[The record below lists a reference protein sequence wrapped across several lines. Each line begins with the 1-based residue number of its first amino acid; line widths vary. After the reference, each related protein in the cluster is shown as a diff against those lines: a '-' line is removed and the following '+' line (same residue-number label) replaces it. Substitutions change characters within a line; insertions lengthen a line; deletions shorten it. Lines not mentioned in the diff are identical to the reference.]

1 VSLGI
6 NTNID
11 ALNALRNLGT
21 TSCAFSESVRKLS
34 SGLRINTAADDAA
47 GLAIATR
54 LASQVS
60 GLDQAGRNAQ
70 DGVSMIQ
77 TAEGALSQVQTML
90 QRIRELSV
98 EAANGTLSQ
107 TDAQSADAE
116 ITALASEITRT
127 ARTTSFNGHNLLDG
141 SLGKT
146 ASASGL
152 NAITG
157 ALPNGV
163 TTPIEAGSLAGG
175 TYTLTAATSASP
187 GAASTIGGASGLGT
201 SNDPAGFSASTAI
214 DDATSGLLT
223 QTGGGGNSVSGISNL
238 GAGLGGVTSFTAGTL
253 NSDTYAL
260 AITSA
265 GQAATIGDKNTLTTV
280 TGATAIDS
288 VTAGLA
294 TATGISSFTAP
305 TAVNFGSALIGDG
318 FGTMVNQGLTT
329 GGNLAPG
336 QWILHSTSWGTQAK
350 AAVYTLQRP
359 DGSGVINLTNTNGV
373 LTDAASG
380 FHLDISGLTG
390 TIQGSDV
397 GIWLNLTAQAL
408 PTSFTAPTAVNFGS
422 ALIGDGFGTMVN
434 QGLTTGGNLAP
445 GQWIL
450 HSTSWG
456 TQAKAAVYTL
466 QRPDGSGVINLTN
479 TNGVLTDAASGFH
492 LDISGLTGTIQGSDV
507 GIWLNLGQN
516 SGVDTGTAANRS
528 ITLTDAFGGVSS
540 IALSQGE
547 TFQQV
552 ADAINTAAAGSGQAK
567 LAASVGAHGLVITN
581 AGVSANSSSK
591 ISVAGAK
598 NTLTGLGFLMPTGT
612 STSGG
617 GNPADTVYT
626 AGTTPVTATGSAATA
641 TLTDQGSSGQ
651 ATLFMTGAGDVFTDA
666 GTGFRIDLSAATGG
680 TLVNV
685 QSALLTVG
693 SSAHAGVDTTASQSI
708 TLTDETGA
716 NAAVTLAAGET
727 FQQVIDAINATGL
740 GLQASFGSGGIKLTS
755 TGSRLAASIGVQGS
769 DDALRGLGFEAADG
783 ATPSTANSTIVTGS
797 VGTASSPTG
806 GPMVLTLTG
815 TSSPIALTGNGGV
828 YSDGGSGF
836 RIDLSGASSL
846 SAGSATITVAGTGA
860 TFQIGANRAT
870 PSASPSATLAPAPS
884 AGHGDRGFTTATNS
898 GIGIAAAAGSLIT
911 ATDTAIRPSAPCA
924 PTYGAVENRLNHTV
938 ASIGVASLRT

>member
-1 VSLGI
+1 
-6 NTNID
+6 
-11 ALNALRNLGT
+11 
-21 TSCAFSESVRKLS
+21 
-34 SGLRINTAADDAA
+34 
-47 GLAIATR
+47 
-54 LASQVS
+54 
-60 GLDQAGRNAQ
+60 
-70 DGVSMIQ
+70 
-77 TAEGALSQVQTML
+77 
-90 QRIRELSV
+90 
-98 EAANGTLSQ
+98 
-107 TDAQSADAE
+107 
-116 ITALASEITRT
+116 
-127 ARTTSFNGHNLLDG
+127 
-141 SLGKT
+141 
-146 ASASGL
+146 
-152 NAITG
+152 
-157 ALPNGV
+157 
-163 TTPIEAGSLAGG
+163 
-175 TYTLTAATSASP
+175 
-187 GAASTIGGASGLGT
+187 
-201 SNDPAGFSASTAI
+201 
-214 DDATSGLLT
+214 
-223 QTGGGGNSVSGISNL
+223 
-238 GAGLGGVTSFTAGTL
+238 
-253 NSDTYAL
+253 
-260 AITSA
+260 
-265 GQAATIGDKNTLTTV
+265 
-280 TGATAIDS
+280 
-288 VTAGLA
+288 
-294 TATGISSFTAP
+294 
-305 TAVNFGSALIGDG
+305 
-318 FGTMVNQGLTT
+318 
-329 GGNLAPG
+329 
-336 QWILHSTSWGTQAK
+336 
-350 AAVYTLQRP
+350 
-359 DGSGVINLTNTNGV
+359 
-373 LTDAASG
+373 
-380 FHLDISGLTG
+380 
-390 TIQGSDV
+390 
-397 GIWLNLTAQAL
+397 
-408 PTSFTAPTAVNFGS
+408 
-422 ALIGDGFGTMVN
+422 
-434 QGLTTGGNLAP
+434 
-445 GQWIL
+445 
-450 HSTSWG
+450 
-456 TQAKAAVYTL
+456 
-466 QRPDGSGVINLTN
+466 
-479 TNGVLTDAASGFH
+479 VLTDAASGFH

-860 TFQIGANRAT
+860 TFQIGANQGD
-870 PSASPSATLAPAPS
+870 TLGVAF
-884 AGHGDRGFTTATNS
+884 GDARTAALGGLDAAIAAFTTATNT
-898 GIGIAAAAGSLIT
+898 GTGIAAAAGSLIT
-911 ATDTAIRPSAPCA
+911 ATDTAIGDVSAMNSG
-924 PTYGAVENRLNHTV
+924 YGAVENRLNDTV
-938 ASIGVASLRT
+938 ATLSVTSQNLNASQSRIKDINVAAEMVNFTKTQILQQAGTAILAQANSAPQNILTLLR

>member
-1 VSLGI
+1 VSLDI

-201 SNDPAGFSASTAI
+201 SNDPAGFSAGTAI

-223 QTGGGGNSVSGISNL
+223 QIGGGGNSVSGISNL

-294 TATGISSFTAP
+294 TATGIS
-305 TAVNFGSALIGDG
+305 
-318 FGTMVNQGLTT
+318 
-329 GGNLAPG
+329 
-336 QWILHSTSWGTQAK
+336 
-350 AAVYTLQRP
+350 
-359 DGSGVINLTNTNGV
+359 
-373 LTDAASG
+373 
-380 FHLDISGLTG
+380 
-390 TIQGSDV
+390 
-397 GIWLNLTAQAL
+397 
-408 PTSFTAPTAVNFGS
+408 SFTAPTAVNFGS

-783 ATPSTANSTIVTGS
+783 ATPSTANSTTVTGS

-860 TFQIGANRAT
+860 TFQIGANQGD
-870 PSASPSATLAPAPS
+870 TLGVAF
-884 AGHGDRGFTTATNS
+884 GDARTAALGGLDAAIAAFTTATNT
-898 GIGIAAAAGSLIT
+898 GTGIAAAAGSLIT
-911 ATDTAIRPSAPCA
+911 ATDTAIGDVSAMNSG
-924 PTYGAVENRLNHTV
+924 YGAVENRLNDTV
-938 ASIGVASLRT
+938 ATLSVTSQNLNASQSRIKDLNVAAEMVNFTKTQVLQQAGTAILAQANSAPQNILTLLR